1 MKTMIFN
8 KKVNNKELAKA
19 LKESIEFNDN
29 ALDYIENEIRR
40 KEDLLKITDISL
52 DLENDLT
59 NLKYIQFSL
68 KYLQDS
74 YENTLRSLIK

>member
-8 KKVNNKELAKA
+8 KKVNNKELSKA

-29 ALDYIENEIRR
+29 ALDYVENEIRR

>member
-29 ALDYIENEIRR
+29 ALDYVENEIRR

-52 DLENDLT
+52 DLDNDLT

-74 YENTLRSLIK
+74 YENTLRSLSK